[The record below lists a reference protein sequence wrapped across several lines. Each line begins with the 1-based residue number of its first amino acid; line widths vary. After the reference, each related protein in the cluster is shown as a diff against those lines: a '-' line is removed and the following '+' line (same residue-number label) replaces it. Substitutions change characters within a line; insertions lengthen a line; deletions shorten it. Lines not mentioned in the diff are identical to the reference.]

1 MTETVEPQPAT
12 LTGGGDQPQ
21 LLIGGRWADPHST
34 ETLEVHSPATGERVG
49 SVPLADATDVDA
61 AVARLRALVEEY
73 DAVEVIVGL
82 PKTLRNTDGPAA
94 DKARAF
100 GTRLAEGL
108 EGISVVFSDER
119 LTTVAAQQALH
130 ASGRSVKAS
139 RGVIDQAAAVA
150 ILQGWLDSRR

>member
-1 MTETVEPQPAT
+1 MS
-12 LTGGGDQPQ
+12 LTR
-21 LLIGGRWADPHST
+21 GRRLGVD
-34 ETLEVHSPATGERVG
+34 VG
-49 SVPLADATDVDA
+49 SVRIGVAVSDPDGILATPVETVAGADVDA

-73 DAVEVIVGL
+73 EAVEVIVGL

-94 DKARAF
+94 EKARAF
-100 GTRLAEGL
+100 GARLAEEL